1 MTDTPERATSTTPK
15 RAADMGQEDL
25 SKEELASIIAER
37 QAELQQL
44 MERAASGKAPEEKS
58 KCHNHIKPIY
68 DSIPCRGQ
76 ALASRW

>member
-1 MTDTPERATSTTPK
+1 MTDSPERATNTPK

-44 MERAASGKAPEEKS
+44 MERASSGKIPDGRNLHS
-58 KCHNHIKPIY
+58 L
-68 DSIPCRGQ
+68 SIHPGK
-76 ALASRW
+76 

>member
-1 MTDTPERATSTTPK
+1 MTDSPERATNTPK

-44 MERAASGKAPEEKS
+44 MERASSGKVPEVKS
-58 KCHNHIKPIY
+58 KCQN
-68 DSIPCRGQ
+68 
-76 ALASRW
+76 LN